1 MNNLQLLEKKIK
13 VSFKN
18 KKLLS
23 SALTHT
29 SFLNENSVEYE
40 SYERLEFLGDAV
52 LEFIVSK
59 HIYEHFTDIQE
70 GRLTE
75 IRAALV
81 RTETL
86 AKCAQ
91 KLHLGEYL
99 FLSRGEEANGGRT
112 NINILADTLEALL
125 AAIYLEKG
133 ITASQA
139 FFHVFIQGE
148 LDEILEKRLY
158 IDPKSQFQEHIQ
170 NKYKVTPT
178 YKMLT
183 EEITKT
189 DTKFTMGL
197 YILDRLVTTGV
208 GKNKKIAEH
217 NAAVNAL
224 GKLNEL

>member
-1 MNNLQLLEKKIK
+1 MNTLQSLEKRIK
-13 VSFKN
+13 LIFKN
-18 KKLLS
+18 KKLLT

-29 SFLNENSVEYE
+29 SFLNENAVSHE

-86 AKCAQ
+86 ARCAQ
-91 KLHLGEYL
+91 KLHLGEFVL
-99 FLSRGEEANGGRT
+99 LSKGEEANGGRT
-112 NINILADTLEALL
+112 NINILADTLEALM

-133 ITASQA
+133 ITASQV
-139 FFHVFIQGE
+139 FFRTFIQDE
-148 LDEILEKRLY
+148 LDEILDKKLY

-178 YKMLT
+178 YKLLA

-197 YILDRLVTTGV
+197 YIQDKLITTGV
-208 GKNKKIAEH
+208 GRNKKIAEH

-224 GKLNEL
+224 GKINEL